1 MQAVD
6 KDLMAM
12 KVTELKEELKE
23 ELAARDEALSG
34 NKAWLRWRLHTAI
47 VRTHVEARADG
58 RGQLPTRANRAIGY
72 SSGDR
77 PLPVPGSERC
87 STCTCTCT
95 CTCVRS
101 KCSSPNENPRTE
113 PSNRHLFTFMTS
125 FHNPSTR
132 PQRQDACL
140 QRPSS
145 ILPCRMCD
153 VGDSRLAC
161 AIRFRSRSRP
171 VQRTRD
177 PSWRAVP
184 QRRTETTQCTSNGSL
199 GRSLQALAPA
209 KGGLLEREMAKVAK

>member
-87 STCTCTCT
+87 STCTCTCMYMYM
-95 CTCVRS
+95 CQVQMFIS
-101 KCSSPNENPRTE
+101 KRESENRTE
-113 PSNRHLFTFMTS
+113 QPTS
-125 FHNPSTR
+125 FHLYDIFSQPLNSSSTTR
-132 PQRQDACL
+132 CVFTTAIQH
-140 QRPSS
+140 
-145 ILPCRMCD
+145 
-153 VGDSRLAC
+153 LAMSHVRC
-161 AIRFRSRSRP
+161 
-171 VQRTRD
+171 
-177 PSWRAVP
+177 
-184 QRRTETTQCTSNGSL
+184 G
-199 GRSLQALAPA
+199 
-209 KGGLLEREMAKVAK
+209 